1 MLNIFKTK
9 NADTPKPL
17 VCGSLKLCRNPA
29 YKTYEDF
36 QDWQMENEK
45 TIGNAEAPKL
55 EKVFCCCWYKIIL
68 GT

>member
-9 NADTPKPL
+9 NAETPKHL
-17 VCGSLKLCRNPA
+17 VEVKLCRSPA

-36 QDWQMENEK
+36 QDGQMETEK
-45 TIGNAEAPKL
+45 TKGNAEAPKL
-55 EKVFCCCWYKIIL
+55 EKVFCCWYKIIL